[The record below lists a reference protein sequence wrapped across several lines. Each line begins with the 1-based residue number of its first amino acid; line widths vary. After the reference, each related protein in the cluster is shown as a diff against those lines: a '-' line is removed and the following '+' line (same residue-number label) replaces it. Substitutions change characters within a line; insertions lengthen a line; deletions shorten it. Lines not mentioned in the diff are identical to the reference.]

1 MKKIINFFK
10 RMRTLK
16 MWADK
21 HQFTIRFNVLDAPT
35 ESTRKCIAKFY
46 PRKGVKRYIK
56 LLFGNESDYLSFDLI
71 KTKTKQN
78 EAQFSLSFE
87 SCFDGGVKTIN
98 TFNGIAAGSVYILT
112 VTFGHEIHVRLNNRV
127 ATIAVDLSKV
137 SNGYRIYNI
146 NKEMTSDGWLVK
158 ML

>member
-1 MKKIINFFK
+1 MKKIIMFFK

-35 ESTRKCIAKFY
+35 ESTRKCIAEFY
-46 PRKGVKRYIK
+46 PRKGWKRYIK
-56 LLFGNESDYLSFDLI
+56 LIFGNEGDNISFYLD

-87 SCFDGGVKTIN
+87 SSFDGSVKTIN

-112 VTFGHEIHVRLNNRV
+112 VTFGNEIQVRLNNRV
-127 ATIAVDLSKV
+127 ATIAVDLSDV
-137 SNGYRIYNI
+137 SSGYRVYNI
-146 NKEMTSDGWLVK
+146 SKEMTDDGWLVK